1 MLFQRFFPNR
11 PALSGARA
19 GSGVR
24 HRRSMLTMSA
34 APSGTIRRCRSSVTP
49 LISLCVLLE
58 LRRRSPAAPRGGAG
72 QCDTSL
78 TQGPTDPVTGYGDD
92 HGEDNDN
99 AIDNDYDDDMTL
111 MDTTMTTTA
120 RTRTT
125 LMLLHEELS
134 SFGRCCVWGS
144 QLTNVPLL

>member
-1 MLFQRFFPNR
+1 MK
-11 PALSGARA
+11 
-19 GSGVR
+19 
-24 HRRSMLTMSA
+24 TY
-34 APSGTIRRCRSSVTP
+34 
-49 LISLCVLLE
+49 LCVGAG
-58 LRRRSPAAPRGGAG
+58 RRFPAALFFLHKHDP
-72 QCDTSL
+72 

-92 HGEDNDN
+92 HGEDNDD
-99 AIDNDYDDDMTL
+99 AIDNDYDDDMAL

-144 QLTNVPLL
+144 QLYHYCL